1 MLELTVDDHC
11 PVFPLVPYIVGTHP
25 NSPHNPHSAIS
36 TGYAPAD
43 GLLSAPEDL
52 DTDPEEEAYVL
63 YGGVVGGPDANDLF
77 WDLRSDWVQNEV
89 ALDYTAPLL
98 TLAAQALVSGTD
110 DPFYTQ
116 VRAGAYD
123 EVRPGGAPCDAAIQ
137 AGCRRGGGLSRAA
150 MIAIAVVVTV
160 VGLVLLGLGGYWV
173 WSVRRHRK
181 Y

>member
-1 MLELTVDDHC
+1 MLESIVDYHR
-11 PVFPLVPYIVGTHP
+11 PVYPLVPYIVGTHP
-25 NSPHNPHSAIS
+25 NSPRNPHSAIA

-98 TLAAQALVSGTD
+98 TLAAQALVSGAD

-137 AGCRRGGGLSRAA
+137 AGCRRGGLSRAA
-150 MIAIAVVVTV
+150 KIAIAVVVTV
-160 VGLVLLGLGGYWV
+160 MGLVLLGLGGYWV